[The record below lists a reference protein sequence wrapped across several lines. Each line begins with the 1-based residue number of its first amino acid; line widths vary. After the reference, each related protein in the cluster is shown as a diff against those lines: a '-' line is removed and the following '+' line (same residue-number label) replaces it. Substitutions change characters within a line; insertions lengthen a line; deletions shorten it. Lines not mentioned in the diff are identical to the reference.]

1 MMVREKFYLSIIC
14 ICTLFTTVHCYAQ
27 NILRGTVENEEGQK
41 MEYTT
46 IRLLNTDSTFVAGSI
61 TDTIGNYQFNTKTGQ
76 YIVVVSAIGYKT
88 QTLPVTI
95 ASGIT
100 DAPIIK
106 LLNESYVL
114 DGVTITGSSFV
125 RKKDHLPIHP
135 DTKQTKHAHTGY
147 DLLSKL
153 MIPGVDVDIKAGK
166 VKTFGGDVTLYI
178 DGRKVTTEKYKVCA
192 PKMWNGWNITMY
204 QQANMPMM
212 WLQST
217 TLPAN
222 TKPEVILLW
231 MAAKQSVIWEEIT
244 MSLPS

>member
-1 MMVREKFYLSIIC
+1 MYTIHYS
-14 ICTLFTTVHCYAQ
+14 TLLCAKHTERNSRKRRRA
-27 NILRGTVENEEGQK
+27 K

-125 RKKDHLPIHP
+125 RKKTI
-135 DTKQTKHAHTGY
+135 Y
-147 DLLSKL
+147 
-153 MIPGVDVDIKAGK
+153 
-166 VKTFGGDVTLYI
+166 
-178 DGRKVTTEKYKVCA
+178 
-192 PKMWNGWNITMY
+192 
-204 QQANMPMM
+204 
-212 WLQST
+212 
-217 TLPAN
+217 
-222 TKPEVILLW
+222 
-231 MAAKQSVIWEEIT
+231 
-244 MSLPS
+244 